1 MSSEFKNI
9 FKHSFVYGVGSILTK
24 LVGFVMIPVYCNTK
38 FLKPEE
44 LGLME
49 ILDNTINIISL
60 IAGMGLCTAILRF
73 YSEDKRRV
81 ARETLIST
89 AVLVTALAT
98 GIAALLGIIFSTELS
113 FLLMKTRG
121 YGHPFTVMMFI
132 LFFSCLVELP
142 KVVLRAK
149 ERSTTFILV
158 CIGQL
163 FLACA
168 LNIFFIVVLR
178 RGIAGW
184 LLGTLWTSVITCSYL
199 VVTTLGD
206 VRKIRFSFSLLKRML
221 PYSLPLIPSSLAMA
235 WIHIGDRFILIRGE
249 DGASDTGIYGLG
261 YRFAMMI
268 VFLIAQPFF
277 LAWSVRM
284 FDVFEGKDGPRAYAR
299 IFTYFVSVMFMAWLF
314 LSVVVED
321 VISIMTDDVYHTAH
335 LIVPLIALGYVLRE
349 FSDFFRGVL
358 LIKRRT
364 SFIGIWVAIVAV
376 IAAVLYL
383 VLIPKYRQLGAMW
396 ATFITFAVMAGGM
409 FIVSQRVHKVPYE
422 YKRLAVAA
430 VVAAV
435 MFFGLRA
442 INMENPFLDIAVKG
456 GLSLLYFPGLYLVG
470 FFLPDEK
477 RMIRD
482 GIGRALV
489 FAGIKKAS
497 RPP

>member
-24 LVGFVMIPVYCNTK
+24 LVGFVMIPIYCNTK

-73 YSEDKRRV
+73 YSEDKRKV
-81 ARETLIST
+81 AREILIST
-89 AVLVTALAT
+89 TVLVTALAT

-149 ERSTTFILV
+149 ERSTIFIIV

-163 FLACA
+163 ILACA

-206 VRKIRFSFSLLKRML
+206 VRKIRFSFSLL
-221 PYSLPLIPSSLAMA
+221 
-235 WIHIGDRFILIRGE
+235 
-249 DGASDTGIYGLG
+249 
-261 YRFAMMI
+261 
-268 VFLIAQPFF
+268 
-277 LAWSVRM
+277 
-284 FDVFEGKDGPRAYAR
+284 
-299 IFTYFVSVMFMAWLF
+299 
-314 LSVVVED
+314 
-321 VISIMTDDVYHTAH
+321 
-335 LIVPLIALGYVLRE
+335 
-349 FSDFFRGVL
+349 
-358 LIKRRT
+358 
-364 SFIGIWVAIVAV
+364 
-376 IAAVLYL
+376 
-383 VLIPKYRQLGAMW
+383 
-396 ATFITFAVMAGGM
+396 
-409 FIVSQRVHKVPYE
+409 
-422 YKRLAVAA
+422 
-430 VVAAV
+430 
-435 MFFGLRA
+435 
-442 INMENPFLDIAVKG
+442 
-456 GLSLLYFPGLYLVG
+456 
-470 FFLPDEK
+470 
-477 RMIRD
+477 
-482 GIGRALV
+482 
-489 FAGIKKAS
+489 
-497 RPP
+497 